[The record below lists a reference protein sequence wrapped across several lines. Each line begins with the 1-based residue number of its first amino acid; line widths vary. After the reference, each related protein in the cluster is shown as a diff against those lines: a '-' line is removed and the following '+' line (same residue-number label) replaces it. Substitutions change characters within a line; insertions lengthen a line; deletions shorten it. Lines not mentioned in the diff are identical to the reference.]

1 MQGANFYKR
10 RNHMDYRHLP
20 LLSTFTIVTIIIA
33 VVMVGIL
40 VALYFWGKKAE
51 KRKAANEAQM
61 ESMKQTVNIM
71 VIDKRRMRMKDAN
84 LPEIVM
90 QNTPK
95 LLRRSKLPILK
106 AKVGPKIMTLICDA
120 QVFEIIPLKKEVRA
134 TISGIYVTGVK
145 AVRGSLDVPPAKK
158 KGLLKRFLHR

>member
-1 MQGANFYKR
+1 
-10 RNHMDYRHLP
+10 MDYRHLP

-51 KRKAANEAQM
+51 KQKAANEAQM

-145 AVRGSLDVPPAKK
+145 AVRGSLDAPPTKK

>member
-1 MQGANFYKR
+1 
-10 RNHMDYRHLP
+10 MDYRTLP
-20 LLSTFTIVTIIIA
+20 LLSTFTIVMIIISLI
-33 VVMVGIL
+33 MVGIL

-51 KRKAANEAQM
+51 KQKAANEAQM

-84 LPEIVM
+84 LPDIVM
-90 QNTPK
+90 QSAPK

-145 AVRGSLDVPPAKK
+145 AVRGSLDAPPAKK
-158 KGLLKRFLHR
+158 KGFFKRLLHR